1 MASRKAGK
9 NRHSSVSIF
18 SSRVKCGCCGSW
30 YGPKVWHSNDKYRRV
45 IWQCNHKFEGEKCTT
60 PALTEDQLKGIFLR
74 AANQVI
80 DAKDGIIAV
89 YHEVL
94 EPHLATDD
102 LQQELDGLDAEINV
116 VAGLI
121 EDCIKENAHV
131 ALDQADY
138 QKRYD
143 TLVDRFDTAKAR
155 QKVLAQQI
163 TDRKARRQQ
172 ILACSQLDALI
183 CAICRDQGRSYRTS
197 NNNIILQQ
205 KSKESIIYFW
215 LYYIVLLR

>member
-9 NRHSSVSIF
+9 NRRSSVSIF
-18 SSRVKCGCCGSW
+18 SSRVKCGCCGRW

-60 PALTEDQLKGIFLR
+60 PTLTEVQLKDIFLR

-143 TLVDRFDTAKAR
+143 ALVDRFDTAKAR

-163 TDRKARRQQ
+163 TDRQARRQQ
-172 ILACSQLDALI
+172 IELFLEGLKKREPLTVFRDEDWLAMVDYVTVTEDAGITVTFKDGTEIDL
-183 CAICRDQGRSYRTS
+183 
-197 NNNIILQQ
+197 
-205 KSKESIIYFW
+205 
-215 LYYIVLLR
+215 

>member
-1 MASRKAGK
+1 M
-9 NRHSSVSIF
+9 
-18 SSRVKCGCCGSW
+18 KCGCCGSW

-60 PALTEDQLKGIFLR
+60 PTLTEVQLKDIFLR

-143 TLVDRFDTAKAR
+143 ALVDRFDTAKAR

-163 TDRKARRQQ
+163 TDRQARRQQ
-172 ILACSQLDALI
+172 IELFLEGLKKREPLTVFRDEDWLAMVDYVTVTEDAGITVTFKDGTEIDL
-183 CAICRDQGRSYRTS
+183 
-197 NNNIILQQ
+197 
-205 KSKESIIYFW
+205 
-215 LYYIVLLR
+215 